1 MRLPPMNALKAF
13 EAVSRHLSITKA
25 SQELNVSPGAI
36 SQQIKLL
43 EDHFQKPLFI
53 RGPRAL
59 SLTTDGAEFASVVQS
74 ALTRI
79 AQASES
85 LQSTKA
91 SRYLTISVT
100 PSFGVRWLIP
110 KLGNFHARH
119 PKISVAVDAQ
129 SRLVDFAA
137 DKVDAAI
144 RYGSGQYDGLQVS
157 ELHQAEL
164 VVVASPDYIL
174 RCGHFEGLD
183 SIDGHRLIH
192 YAPANEH
199 LSQLHPGWPES
210 LGLEPSTLEGR
221 SVFYPEMHMVAAA
234 AIYGQGLALM
244 ERILVEH
251 DLRTGALAL
260 ASNLRFESRGNY
272 YFVTP
277 RRAYKERELSIFE
290 RWLRE
295 TMTPDVAAVTIA
307 PQAPLAQQA
316 SH

>member
-13 EAVSRHLSITKA
+13 EAVSRRLSITKA

-59 SLTTDGAEFASVVQS
+59 SLTPEGAEFASVVQS

-79 AQASES
+79 AQASEG
-85 LQSTKA
+85 LQSSKT

-110 KLGNFHARH
+110 KLGDFHARY

-137 DKVDAAI
+137 DQIDAAI
-144 RYGSGQYDGLQVS
+144 RYGGGQYDGLQVD

-174 RCGHFEGLD
+174 RNGRFLGPESLD
-183 SIDGHRLIH
+183 DHRLIH
-192 YAPANEH
+192 YAPSSER
-199 LSQLHPGWPES
+199 LSRLHPGWSDVLRIEQS
-210 LGLEPSTLEGR
+210 ALEGR
-221 SVFYPEMHMVAAA
+221 SVFYPEMHMVVAA
-234 AIYGQGLALM
+234 AIYGHGLALT
-244 ERILVEH
+244 ERILVEQ
-251 DLRTGALAL
+251 DLETGALAL
-260 ASNLRFESRGNY
+260 ASDLRFKSWGNY

-277 RRAYKERELSIFE
+277 RRAYKERELAIFK
-290 RWLRE
+290 RWLRQ
-295 TMTPDVAAVTIA
+295 TMPPEVLVVAVAPREAVS
-307 PQAPLAQQA
+307 PNL
-316 SH
+316 SS